1 MTPLPK
7 RRISRRRQGKR
18 RAALHLEVSCYGTC
32 PGCSAL
38 TRPHTICGGC
48 GSYRGKTVIPEKI
61 KKEKAKTDE
70 NQK

>member
-18 RAALHLEVSCYGTC
+18 RAALHLEIPCYGTC
-32 PGCSAL
+32 PNCNAL
-38 TRPHTICGGC
+38 IRPHAVCGNC
-48 GSYRGKTVIPEKI
+48 GSYRGKTVIAKKV
-61 KKEKAKTDE
+61 KKEKIKTDE